1 MLHVLVL
8 RQILRMSFF
17 KVFYSFNLLVIF
29 FYGLRPGFIL
39 ESRITGSLFYSSL
52 SVVSI
57 RVIEA
62 RSVVVSGVCIQF
74 KLSSTRG

>member
-17 KVFYSFNLLVIF
+17 KVFCSFILFVIF
-29 FYGLRPGFIL
+29 SYSLRLGFIL
-39 ESRITGSLFYSSL
+39 ESRITGSEFYSSL

-57 RVIEA
+57 GLMEA
-62 RSVVVSGVCIQF
+62 HSVVVSGVCIQF

>member
-1 MLHVLVL
+1 MLHVSVL

-17 KVFYSFNLLVIF
+17 KVFCSFILFVIF
-29 FYGLRPGFIL
+29 SYGLHLGFIL
-39 ESRITGSLFYSSL
+39 ELRITSSVFYSSL

-57 RVIEA
+57 GLMEA
-62 RSVVVSGVCIQF
+62 RSIVVSGVCIQF